1 MSTDNAQTEDKKKY
15 ERAED
20 GLYRNTEGQFEEQN
34 EKVKKFRK
42 LGLPEEILTAIDEMG
57 FDEPT
62 EIQEKAVPLAVK
74 GEDIIGMAA
83 TGSGKTLAFGAA
95 IIHNTKPGN
104 GIQALVLTPTRE
116 LAEQVKDALVGFSKF
131 KRLKIAV
138 VYGGV
143 SITRQIQ
150 ALKSADVVV
159 ATPGR
164 LLDHMGRETVH
175 LFGVKTLVL
184 DEADRMLDM
193 GFLDDVEKIIRACP
207 KERQTLLF
215 SATLPSSIRKLSE
228 SYMRTPKEAFAES
241 YVDPSKLEQIYYD
254 VPSRLKYSLLVH
266 LLRHE
271 KAGLVMVFCNTRRY
285 VDILTKNLNRNGIDA
300 MALHGG
306 LTQNNRSKT
315 LGKFHSEHVSVLI
328 CTDVAAR
335 GLDIPHV
342 SHIYNYDIPKE
353 SKQYIHRIGRTARA
367 GKDGIVIN
375 ILSEK
380 DHENFQRVL
389 RDNEIDVIRTEMPY
403 VEEIRLEQG
412 RRRDSGRGRPGGRSG
427 GSGGRRD
434 GKKSSSSRGR
444 SKGSGGSDRHKSRG
458 GGDRHKSHSGSD
470 HGNRS
475 HSEKSHDGKSHGG
488 SGHAGKGHS
497 SKSSSSKNNKNR
509 SNRRSSSGR
518 RTHARTRKRHDED

>member
-1 MSTDNAQTEDKKKY
+1 MNENHEQAKDKQMNERAEGAQTN

-20 GLYRNTEGQFEEQN
+20 ELYKNTKGQFGGVDEF
-34 EKVKKFRK
+34 KK
-42 LGLPEEILTAIDEMG
+42 LGLCEEILKAIEELG
-57 FDEPT
+57 FDEPS

-74 GEDIIGMAA
+74 GDDVIGMAS
-83 TGSGKTLAFGAA
+83 TGSGKTLAFAAA
-95 IIHNTKPGN
+95 IIHNTKQGN
-104 GIQALVLTPTRE
+104 GIQSLVLTPTRE
-116 LAEQVKDALVGFSKF
+116 LAEQVKDAIVMFSKF
-131 KRLKIAV
+131 KRLRIAV

-143 SITRQIQ
+143 SITHQIQ
-150 ALKSADVVV
+150 ALKTADVVV

-164 LLDHMGRETVH
+164 LLDHMGRGTIH

-193 GFLDDVEKIIRACP
+193 GFLEDVEKIIRECP

-215 SATLPSSIRKLSE
+215 SATLPSSIKKLSE
-228 SYMRTPKEAFAES
+228 NYMRNPKEAFAES

-254 VPSRLKYSLLVH
+254 VPGRLKYSLLLH

-271 KAGLVMVFCNTRRY
+271 KRGLVMVFCNTRRY
-285 VDILTKNLNRNGIDA
+285 VDILAKNLKRDDINA

-306 LTQNNRSKT
+306 LTQNIRSKT
-315 LGKFHSEHVSVLI
+315 LGRFHDEHVKVLI

-367 GKDGIVIN
+367 GHDGIVIN

-389 RDNEIDVIRTEMPY
+389 RDNEIDVIRMEMPKL
-403 VEEIRLEQG
+403 EEIRIDSGRQG
-412 RRRDSGRGRPGGRSG
+412 RSGRGGPSGRRDPRRDSRGR
-427 GSGGRRD
+427 
-434 GKKSSSSRGR
+434 
-444 SKGSGGSDRHKSRG
+444 GSGGSRGGHGGRGPRKG
-458 GGDRHKSHSGSD
+458 GGDRRRSGGGSNQGSRGHGGGNNRNRSD
-470 HGNRS
+470 GRGNSGRGNR
-475 HSEKSHDGKSHGG
+475 
-488 SGHAGKGHS
+488 
-497 SKSSSSKNNKNR
+497 
-509 SNRRSSSGR
+509 
-518 RTHARTRKRHDED
+518 